1 MASAGKDTEGSQW
14 FVMHGFFPHLNSRYT
29 NFGRVTDGMETVDSI
44 DEDDRI
50 IRIELLE

>member
-1 MASAGKDTEGSQW
+1 MFAQTI
-14 FVMHGFFPHLNSRYT
+14 R
-29 NFGRVTDGMETVDSI
+29 NFGRVTDGMDVVDRI